1 MPVDRAEKLHRLQHQ
16 SFDVLIIG
24 GGITGAGIARELAL
38 RGLKVALVD
47 KGDFAGGTSSRSTKL
62 IHAGLRYLEGGRL
75 GLVHE
80 SCRERRLL
88 QKLAPHLVRPLPFLI
103 PGYRGDRRP
112 FWMIRAGLTLYDLL
126 ALGQNARRHQLCAPG
141 ELAEAEPCL
150 KQEGLVGAAR
160 YWDCRMDDARLC
172 LENILAA
179 ENLGAVCLN
188 HVAVEGLIRRG
199 SRIGAAA
206 VRDLE
211 SGRQTEVAA
220 RMVVNA
226 AGPWL
231 DRVRRLAGLTAPSLR
246 PTRGTHILVP
256 RINRREEAFYLS
268 SGRDDR
274 LFFVIPWG
282 EMSLIGTTD
291 VDFDRSPDL
300 VSPVPEDITYLIE
313 ESNRR
318 LRDCR
323 LRQQDVIAAFAG
335 LRPLVRDGDGPASRV
350 SREYRILQEIDGLLS
365 VAGGKYTTYRALA
378 ARVGRLVCRHLGWHG
393 KDGLSA
399 RVPLPGGAVG
409 DFAEFRTRW
418 TSRLQRLGLGP
429 EQAAPLVDR
438 YGARVTRLEE
448 LLLTDTG
455 LCRPLADDSPLLTG
469 EVVFAARFEAARTPG
484 DILRRRTTRALEP
497 GQGLADLEATCRLLA
512 AELGVGPDTVEQWK
526 TDYLSREICSLP
538 TDTGETDR

>member
-1 MPVDRAEKLHRLQHQ
+1 MPPARADKLHRLFHG

-24 GGITGAGIARELAL
+24 GGITGAGIARDLAL

-62 IHAGLRYLEGGRL
+62 IHGGLRYLESGRL
-75 GLVHE
+75 GLVRE
-80 SCRERRLL
+80 ACRERRLL
-88 QKLAPHLVRPLPFLI
+88 QRLAPHLVRPLPFLI

-126 ALGQNARRHQLCAPG
+126 ALGQGARHHQICDTG
-141 ELAEAEPCL
+141 ELAAAEPSL
-150 KQEGLVGAAR
+150 RQDGLIGAVR

-188 HVAVEGLIRRG
+188 HVAVEALLRRG

-206 VRDLE
+206 LRDQE
-211 SGRQTEVAA
+211 TGRQGEVAA
-220 RMVVNA
+220 RLIINA
-226 AGPWL
+226 TGPWL
-231 DRVRRLAGLTAPSLR
+231 DRIRRLAGLDRPSLR

-256 RINRREEAFYLS
+256 RLNRREEAFYLS
-268 SGRDDR
+268 TGRDDR

-282 EMSLIGTTD
+282 DMSLIGTTD
-291 VDFDRSPDL
+291 VDFDPSPDT
-300 VSPVPEDITYLIE
+300 VRPTPGDITYLLE
-313 ESNRR
+313 ESNRH

-323 LRQQDVIAAFAG
+323 LEAKDVIAAFAG
-335 LRPLVRDGDGPASRV
+335 VRPLIRDGQGPAGRV

-378 ARVGRLVCRHLGWHG
+378 ARVGRLVARRLGGHR
-393 KDGLSA
+393 DAASD
-399 RVPLPGGAVG
+399 RIPLPGGAIG
-409 DFAEFRTRW
+409 DFASFRRRW
-418 TSRLQRLGLGP
+418 NDRLQQFGISANRAGV
-429 EQAAPLVDR
+429 LVDR
-438 YGARVTRLEE
+438 YGARVARLAE
-448 LLLTDTG
+448 LLEQDGT
-455 LCRPLADDSPLLTG
+455 LCRPVSDGSPLLAA

-497 GQGLADLEATCRLLA
+497 GRGLADLKATCRLLA
-512 AELGVGPDTVEQWK
+512 SELAVGEEIIDHWEN
-526 TDYLSREICSLP
+526 DYRQREIDSLP
-538 TDTGETDR
+538 FNTGERKP